1 MAKKEK
7 KEKKQAPLEGE
18 EVIVENKQMSLGV
31 ILPLILIL
39 AVIGS
44 IGGTILTN
52 KFILPPVVVGADT
65 AQNTGSGRIT
75 EDQIIVPMEEFLV
88 NLAQG
93 EKGKD
98 QYIRVTLSLLVGGE
112 KDSAEITKNVA
123 VIRDSIV
130 NTLRQKKSEDIL
142 GSAEGVANL
151 KSELRDTLNQSYG
164 KTIVGEVFITDF
176 VIQ

>member
-1 MAKKEK
+1 
-7 KEKKQAPLEGE
+7 
-18 EVIVENKQMSLGV
+18 
-31 ILPLILIL
+31 
-39 AVIGS
+39 
-44 IGGTILTN
+44 
-52 KFILPPVVVGADT
+52 
-65 AQNTGSGRIT
+65 
-75 EDQIIVPMEEFLV
+75 MEEFLV